1 MRPRGLASTAPRWET
16 RDVASKTGRRQKR
29 QERSRR
35 RNAGTRTPYADVQP
49 AQPARSSKAAS
60 RKARTLRSTRWV
72 LLAAIVTTI
81 AACADAAL
89 LAVADGSDR
98 WLYGIGLLLWV
109 VLAAYH
115 WNRWISARRRL

>member
-1 MRPRGLASTAPRWET
+1 
-16 RDVASKTGRRQKR
+16 VASKTGRRQKR

-35 RNAGTRTPYADVQP
+35 RNTGAAPSP
-49 AQPARSSKAAS
+49 IAQPATPARGSKAAN

-98 WLYGIGLLLWV
+98 WLYGVGLLLWV